1 MTSSENEQ
9 NLTNLLDEVF
19 NESFQDAYQ
28 KGSYDDTMIAAQKMA
43 IKTVIGI
50 ESLPPREAYFIFC
63 YRYRLLTDKQRQQ
76 LLDRM
81 ATDVTWAYNIL
92 SICQLLTRRQR
103 QPLVNTIATDAEQ
116 SLVTFHY
123 HFKIF
128 TKAQRQQLI
137 NTIATNAGASYQ
149 NWRDNY
155 NLLTEAQRKQMVSA
169 VATDIHW
176 AYFCTR
182 HRNLLP
188 PKHMQILIDAIAPHA
203 YLSSLILRDLTGL
216 SPAQIRQ
223 LEKAAIRNG
232 I

>member
-1 MTSSENEQ
+1 MTSAENEQ

-28 KGSYDDTMIAAQKMA
+28 KGDDTMIAAQKRA
-43 IKTVIGI
+43 IKTVTDI

-81 ATDVTWAYNIL
+81 ATDVTWAYNLL
-92 SICQLLTRRQR
+92 SVFPLLTRRQR
-103 QPLVNTIATDAEQ
+103 QPFVNTIATNAEQ

-123 HFKIF
+123 HFKMF
-128 TKAQRQQLI
+128 TKAQRQQLL
-137 NTIATNAGASYQ
+137 NAIATNAGASYQ

-155 NLLTEAQRKQMVSA
+155 NLLTEAQRKQMVCA
-169 VATDIHW
+169 TATDIHW

-188 PKHMQILIDAIAPHA
+188 PKHMRILIDAIAPHA
-203 YLSSLILRDLTGL
+203 SLASLVLQDQAGL

-223 LEKAAIRNG
+223 LEKAVIRNG